1 MMAAFDGRDFLVAAS
16 FLATQG
22 KDEGA
27 RRSAI
32 SRAYYACFHR
42 ARDYAR
48 ARSAIVRVDG
58 SAHVAVR
65 RYIGALDGS
74 IEWDLLR
81 LHTLRKHADY
91 DIPFPDGDPGKAA
104 QAAIDLAS
112 QIIAAIDALGGKHDP
127 AIQEE

>member
-1 MMAAFDGRDFLVAAS
+1 MAAFEGRDFLVAAT

-22 KDEGA
+22 GDEGTF
-27 RRSAI
+27 RSAI
-32 SRAYYACFHR
+32 SRANYACFHR

-48 ARSAIVRVDG
+48 SRSAVVRADG

-91 DIPFPDGDPGKAA
+91 DIPFPDGDPIEAA
-104 QAAIDLAS
+104 QSAIDLAS
-112 QIIAAIDALGGKHDP
+112 RIIAAIDALGDKDDP